1 MALEKR
7 PLPELKGQALEDF
20 YDKLETCK
28 VSQSKEEIREI
39 HRWVLEMIDKHR
51 ERERREE
58 LERLN
63 GQNV

>member
-28 VSQSKEEIREI
+28 VSQSKEELLEI
-39 HRWVLEMIDKHR
+39 GRWVREEIEKHR
-51 ERERREE
+51 ERERQEE